1 MAILVQVSTLHERTR
16 VDCDLPTY
24 TTNSNVTLATILD
37 YTQRSAQ
44 KLAALIQQ
52 YGSDEKYLTLSTT
65 LTTTPSVAT
74 VTLPSNTLD
83 VERVAMVIDANRET
97 LMFPAPLED
106 WSPGTTLYDP
116 DQVPSYRVI
125 GNTLTLFPT
134 PTTARTLRVY
144 YSVGFTVSSTSDVL
158 ALRPNWDEFIV
169 QYQNMLVCLRQG
181 KSPGQFQQFFGDAGL
196 AIMGQLKRDR
206 AGPRQVRDLRDDAI
220 MQSWRGR
227 VRL

>member
-1 MAILVQVSTLHERTR
+1 VAILVPVSTLHERTR

-24 TTNSNVTLATILD
+24 TSNSNITLAMILD
-37 YTQRSAQ
+37 YTQRAAQ
-44 KLAALIQQ
+44 KLAAHIQQ

-74 VTLPSNTLD
+74 VTLPTNTLD
-83 VERVAMVIDANRET
+83 VERVSMVIDTNRET
-97 LMFPAPLED
+97 LMYPAPLED
-106 WSPGTTLYDP
+106 WSPGTTMFDP
-116 DQVPSYRVI
+116 EQVPSYRVI

-144 YSVGFTVSSTSDVL
+144 YSVGFTVSSTADVL

-169 QYQNMLVCLRQG
+169 QYQNMLVSLRQG
-181 KSPGQFQQFFGDAGL
+181 KATGQFQQFFADAGL

-206 AGPRQVRDLRDDAI
+206 AGPRQVRDLRTDMA
-220 MQSWRGR
+220 MQGWRGR
-227 VRL
+227 RGL